1 MARSDNGPFALWQR
15 DPLTGERLGQVG
27 NAGLTRQQVAD
38 TLARTGFQS
47 PALDFY
53 YVEHST
59 GTVTAEEFLEE
70 SPVEAVRAA
79 WAAGTP
85 EASGIRHQKMH
96 EWWPALAMALD
107 NLEGHRGE

>member
-1 MARSDNGPFALWQR
+1 MAADNGPFAIWQR
-15 DPLTGERLGQVG
+15 DPVTGQRAGQWISD
-27 NAGLTRQQVAD
+27 LTRQQVAD
-38 TLARTGFQS
+38 FMARTGFQS

-70 SPVEAVRAA
+70 SPVEVVRAA
-79 WAAGTP
+79 WKAGTP
-85 EASGIRHQKMH
+85 AASAIRHQKLH